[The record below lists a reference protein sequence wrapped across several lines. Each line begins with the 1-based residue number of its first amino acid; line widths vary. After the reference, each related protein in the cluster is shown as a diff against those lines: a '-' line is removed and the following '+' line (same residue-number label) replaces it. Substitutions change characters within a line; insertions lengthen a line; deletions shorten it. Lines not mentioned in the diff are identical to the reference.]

1 MTYRLT
7 HARLLASNFKA
18 CFVFYRDVLKLD
30 VVWGDENGP
39 YADFLAGDF
48 KIALFDRRLMADVV
62 GTSGQPSK
70 AECQDRMALI
80 LAVENVD
87 EAYRDL
93 KDKDVA
99 FVTEPTDR
107 TGWGIR
113 AAHFRDPDGNLLE
126 INHDL

>member
-7 HARLLASNFKA
+7 HARLLVSNFKA
-18 CFVFYRDVLKLD
+18 CFLFYRDVLKLD

-39 YADFLAGDF
+39 YADFQAGET
-48 KIALFDRRLMADVV
+48 KIALFERRLMADVV
-62 GTSGQPSK
+62 GTSGQPSY
-70 AECQDRMALI
+70 AECQDRVALI

-93 KDKDVA
+93 KDEGVA
-99 FVTEPTDR
+99 FVTEPTDF

-113 AAHFRDPDGNLLE
+113 AAHFRDPNGDLLE
-126 INHDL
+126 INHEL